1 MVMRLPVEVLIN
13 IARFIDNVSLLT
25 FISMENEIQHSVLC
39 NVFNHELR
47 ARCVNKLLEYSMSL
61 SDTTLSN
68 VELCL
73 LCDMFDIVSNQRQDG
88 MYTIDL
94 VNTFIDKNMYR
105 ISSSKRFGIN
115 KWCIMLYCKIDIEKI
130 ENCLKSSQLLGK
142 HIEFRHQNP
151 SLYTIIQDTESLC
164 QKIYI
169 FKVDYESIQ
178 EKIDN
183 ATSRSIILCSYT
195 FLI

>member
-1 MVMRLPVEVLIN
+1 MKLPLEIVMYIAKYIDDASLQAFSSVQERSPLCEVFEKELRMRCMKKLSKYSI
-13 IARFIDNVSLLT
+13 
-25 FISMENEIQHSVLC
+25 E
-39 NVFNHELR
+39 VFN
-47 ARCVNKLLEYSMSL
+47 VIL
-61 SDTTLSN
+61 ST
-68 VELCL
+68 VELCI
-73 LCDMFDIVSNQRQDG
+73 LCDMYDIILNQKEEG

-94 VNTFIDKNMYR
+94 VNTCINKNMYR

-115 KWCIMLYCKIDIEKI
+115 KWCIMLYCKVDIEKI

-183 ATSRSIILCSYT
+183 VTSRSIILCSYT